1 MPHIR
6 FEPTSIVDATASA
19 LVGRQQFRE
28 GILATI
34 IIDSK
39 SSVKY
44 EFPAMCEHET
54 PHQVL
59 ERSPHEIKLNF
70 SDRLLA
76 YLDGSTVVTG
86 TPLEAVS
93 AISRSQCDNLKS
105 CGLHT
110 VEELAE
116 VPVPVIEHLGAAGE
130 RLRDIAK
137 AYLEDVK
144 GQGGNEIA
152 QLRAEN
158 AELREQMQEILAE
171 LRKPR
176 KEETPLGAPEPAAE
190 SNIPGFLSACCIEE
204 EGGQV
209 QGGKLF
215 DAYKAWCEQ
224 VGEAQVNQNVFG
236 AAMTNL
242 YSKEKNS
249 HGVFYKGIRLT

>member
-1 MPHIR
+1 MPHIK
-6 FEPTSIVDATASA
+6 FEPTSIIDAAASKA
-19 LVGRQQFRE
+19 AGRQQFRE

-39 SSVKY
+39 SSLKY
-44 EFPAMCEHET
+44 EFPAMGEHET

-59 ERSPHEIKLNF
+59 DRAPHEIKLNF
-70 SDRLLA
+70 YDRLLA

-93 AISRSQCDNLKS
+93 AISRSQCDNLRS

-116 VPVPVIEHLGAAGE
+116 VPAPVIEHLGAAGE

-137 AYLEDVK
+137 AYLDDVK
-144 GQGGNEIA
+144 GQGGNEIS

-158 AELREQMQEILAE
+158 AELREQMQEIIAE
-171 LRKPR
+171 LRKH
-176 KEETPLGAPEPAAE
+176 KEEIGPAAATQATE
-190 SNIPGFLSACCIEE
+190 NNIPGFLSACCLEE
-204 EGGQV
+204 AEATAPA
-209 QGGKLF
+209 GKLF
-215 DAYKAWCEQ
+215 EAYKAWCEQ
-224 VGEAQVNQNVFG
+224 VGEAHVNQSVFG

-249 HGVFYKGIRLT
+249 HGVFYKGIRLA